1 MSKLTILTEAGR
13 NIGFGHYSRCKAIV
27 ENLIPYDIKKEFLV
41 NCREDELFDSEIKNI
56 DWINKIE
63 SINPTEKN
71 HVVLIDSYLA
81 DEKIYSSLKSR
92 FRKVIALD
100 DYNRII
106 YDVSLIINPN
116 LCYKNIDY
124 SNQKTKIKGGKS
136 YVILRNVFRE
146 ISNKKINKESSKILV
161 TLGGSDY
168 RNLLKIIVNLSQDF
182 PELQWTI
189 INPENKKLERLMP
202 KTILLKTIDSESM
215 ASLMLD
221 SDIVISG
228 CGQTLNELVS
238 IGTPTIGI
246 CIDDDQV
253 CNQNYFFENKF
264 LNRKNFWNDSHLKTK
279 LKIQINEL
287 LKYENRKGIFKNS
300 RDLISKNGVI
310 NLIEEIIKI

>member
-13 NIGFGHYSRCKAIV
+13 NIGFGHYSRCKAIL

-41 NCREDELFDSEIKNI
+41 NCIEDKLFDSEIKNI

-71 HVVLIDSYLA
+71 HVMLIDSYLA
-81 DEKIYSSLKSR
+81 DEKIYSLLKSR
-92 FRKVIALD
+92 FKKVIAID

-106 YDVSLIINPN
+106 YDVNLIINPN
-116 LCYKNIDY
+116 VCYKNIDY
-124 SNQKTKIKGGKS
+124 SNQKTKIKGGKR
-136 YVILRNVFRE
+136 YVILRKEFRE
-146 ISNKKINKESSKILV
+146 ISNKIINKEPNKILI

-168 RNLLKIIVNLSQDF
+168 RNLLQLIVNLSHDF

-202 KTILLKTIDSESM
+202 KTILLKTIDSKSM

-253 CNQNYFFENKF
+253 CNQNFYFENDF
-264 LNRKNFWNDSHLKTK
+264 INHKNFWNESDLKTK

-287 LKYENRKGIFKNS
+287 LKYENRKEIFKNT
-300 RDLISKNGVI
+300 RDLINKNGVI
-310 NLIEEIIKI
+310 NLIKDII

>member
-1 MSKLTILTEAGR
+1 MSKLTILTEAGK
-13 NIGFGHYSRCKAIV
+13 NIGFGHYSRCKAIF
-27 ENLIPYDIKKEFLV
+27 ENLISYDVKKEFLV
-41 NCREDELFDSEIKNI
+41 NCKEVKLFDSEIKNI

-63 SINPTEKN
+63 NINPTEKN
-71 HVVLIDSYLA
+71 HVILIDSYLA
-81 DEKIYSSLKSR
+81 DEKIYSLLKSR
-92 FRKVIALD
+92 FKKVIALD

-116 LCYKNIDY
+116 VCYKNIDY
-124 SNQKTKIKGGKS
+124 SNQKAKIKGGKS
-136 YVILRNVFRE
+136 YVILRKEFRE
-146 ISNKKINKESSKILV
+146 ISNKIINKESNKILI

-168 RNLLKIIVNLSQDF
+168 RNLLQLIVNLSHDF

-189 INPENKKLERLMP
+189 INPENKKLERLIH
-202 KTILLKTIDSESM
+202 KTILFNTIDPKSM

-221 SDIVISG
+221 SDIAISG

-253 CNQNYFFENKF
+253 WNQNFYFENDF
-264 LNRKNFWNDSHLKTK
+264 INHKNFWNEPHLKTK

-287 LKYENRKGIFKNS
+287 LKYENRKEIFKNT
-300 RDLISKNGVI
+300 RDLINKNGVM
-310 NLIEEIIKI
+310 NLIKDII